1 MGDILFC
8 SFNGICVDFQAAVQ
22 GQDIEMSQNESIGK
36 PSRREFLCRGA
47 GSLVTGSL
55 AASLFTGGCSRGK
68 LSQRPNIILITLD
81 TTRADRLSCYGYQ
94 RRTSPNIDKLAL
106 QSLRYVNALAT
117 SSWTLPSH
125 ASLFTGKFTSSH
137 GAEYNADGPLKLVDA
152 IAGPSQMDVYKA
164 RGLAQ
169 NEITL
174 ASILKQYGYS
184 TAAVVAGPWL
194 KRVFGLDKGF
204 DFYDDNEIS
213 TADGRTAR
221 QVSNATVKWLN
232 GRSDDKP
239 FFLFLNY
246 FDPHAPYMA
255 PEGFAWFFMPENNQF
270 SGIKKFTAQEK
281 NALYDGEI
289 LYMDHYTGLLWNK
302 LEQEKLYDNALIIV
316 TADHGE
322 LLGEHE
328 IFGHGQFLYQEEL
341 HVPLL
346 VKYPSGEVSPAVAN
360 DRIQLTD
367 IMALIL
373 ERLSLELP
381 PGVQSGPVG
390 QLGHPIMAEVYP
402 LAALRK
408 TGDWRAIFQE
418 QYKFLWNS
426 LGNNMLFNLAAD
438 PREQN
443 NLVVKDPARAEA
455 MLSALNRYLAQLP
468 PPGAVNPAAQQPD
481 PETQKA
487 LKSLGYVQ

>member
-1 MGDILFC
+1 
-8 SFNGICVDFQAAVQ
+8 
-22 GQDIEMSQNESIGK
+22 MSPNESNVK

-47 GSLVTGSL
+47 GGFVTGSL
-55 AASLFTGGCSRGK
+55 AACLFTGGCGKSR
-68 LSQRPNIILITLD
+68 LSRKPNIILITLD

-106 QSLRYVNALAT
+106 ESLRYVDALAT
-117 SSWTLPSH
+117 ASWTLPSH

-137 GAEYNADGPLKLVDA
+137 GAEYNEEGPLKLADA
-152 IAGPSQMDVYKA
+152 ISGPSQMEVYRA
-164 RGLAQ
+164 CGLAQ

-174 ASILKQYGYS
+174 ASILKQDGYS

-213 TADGRTAR
+213 TSDGRTAR
-221 QVSNATVKWLN
+221 QVSGAALKWLDSRPD
-232 GRSDDKP
+232 GKP

-255 PEGFAWFFMPENNQF
+255 PEGFAWSFMPENNQF
-270 SGIKKFTAQEK
+270 TGVKKFTPKEK

-289 LYMDHYTGLLWNK
+289 LYMDHYTGQLWKK
-302 LEQEKLYDNALIIV
+302 LEQEKLYDDTLIIV

-322 LLGEHE
+322 LLGEHDT
-328 IFGHGQFLYQEEL
+328 FGHGQFLYQEEL
-341 HVPLL
+341 RVPLL
-346 VKYPSGEVSPAVAN
+346 VKYPSGEVAPAVVK

-390 QLGHPIMAEVYP
+390 QLGHPVMAEVYP
-402 LAALRK
+402 LAALKK
-408 TGDWRAIFQE
+408 TGDWRAIFRE

-426 LGNNMLFNLAAD
+426 LGNNMLFNLASD
-438 PREQN
+438 PREQD
-443 NLVVKDPARAEA
+443 NLVGKDPARAEG

-468 PPGAVNPAAQQPD
+468 PPGSVSPASQQVD